1 MNTKF
6 FLYFSFAYALFII
19 YGSLVPLDYRAIPF
33 ADALLSFQ
41 AIPYLDLGA
50 ASRADWIA
58 NILLYIPL
66 TFSLAAA
73 ITNKAK
79 PFAFTLFIS
88 TLILA
93 CSIFL
98 AVSIEFYQQYFPP
111 RTVSQNDLIAESL
124 GSIIGLVL
132 WLSYEKHLT
141 KLYQHILH
149 GGKNALLA
157 SAVLYALAYLALSF
171 FPYDFV
177 TSAHELHDK
186 LNKGNDAFF
195 ISNSCGDFIQCSSKL
210 TTEIILALPLG
221 IFFSVFL
228 KWHPKRLTAVI
239 IIGFLLGLVI
249 EGIQLFVI
257 SGIAQGISIM
267 TRIIGM
273 ILGEKIYSRAKQL
286 QDPFAFLNAVNLK
299 KYLLILSLPYLVIL
313 ASLNGWSLSENTHNP
328 DISGSFNNINWLP
341 FYYHYYTTEA
351 VALTSLLSIFAMY
364 FPIGI
369 ALWLW
374 KFNKNPSRT
383 YNLHAGLYASC
394 LCLLMESGKLFFILK
409 HPDPTN
415 LIISFVSAALGYY
428 LLEIMYHWLHQ
439 PEMPPD
445 TQTNESSAT
454 QALKTLQPK
463 QASKKHPIAKTPSSN
478 AFAKSSALFLL
489 ALLLWQLSHY
499 PDSATALLAALL
511 LYGLALRKFPQTWL
525 IAIPTLLPIA
535 DLSPWTGRIFF
546 TEFDYFFI
554 LTLAISLW
562 YGRFQSPL
570 KQKQSSAFFLL
581 AIYTFFYL
589 ISVVQGLLPF
599 QSIDANAFSNYYSQ
613 YNSLRVAKGF
623 IWALF
628 LLPLLTY
635 SLNAKHNIKS
645 YLSYGILTGLTI
657 SSLLGIWERLVFTS
671 LFDFSTDF
679 RITSSFYSMHT
690 GGAHLDAY
698 LMLSMPFICFL
709 LFKSKNVLLATV
721 IPALLFSI
729 SLYTL
734 LVTYTRGTYI
744 AFVFAFI
751 TLLIALFVCYK
762 DAMINNS
769 KKMLY
774 LPLLLILWATITIPV
789 LKGSFIQHR
798 FEQTNQEINTRSN
811 HWIEAKN
818 MMDNDLFTSLFGM
831 GLGSFPRTYL
841 WKNFSDNAPATF
853 NLQQEN
859 NESYLQLGSGT
870 ALYIE
875 QQINISANTQYNLSL
890 DFRSPTDNSPL
901 NIALCEKAVQNSF
914 RCQAL
919 TIAAQNT
926 QNQWQHIE
934 QSFITKDI
942 GKTNTSILNKP
953 TKLIL
958 SNTQK
963 NTIIDISNIS
973 LTTSEQTN
981 LIKNGDFSKGMDFWF
996 FTADQHI
1003 PWRTENLWVQI
1014 LFDQGWLGLIT
1025 FTIILLHL
1033 LIRLYKNILK
1043 GDYFSAIILSS
1054 ITGFLVVGVTDSPF
1068 DMPMIT
1074 LLFFLIYFVLLLDT
1088 NKNQGTI
1095 YPDN

>member
-19 YGSLVPLDYRAIPF
+19 YGSLVPLNYQDFPF
-33 ADALLSFQ
+33 EDALLSFQ
-41 AIPYLDLGA
+41 AIRYLDLGA

-66 TFSLAAA
+66 TFSLAATF
-73 ITNKAK
+73 TNKTK
-79 PFAFTLFIS
+79 PFALTLTIS

-93 CSIFL
+93 FSISL
-98 AVSIEFYQQYFPP
+98 AVIIEFYQQFFPP

-132 WLSYEKHLT
+132 WLSYGKHLT
-141 KLYQHILH
+141 KLYQHILQ
-149 GGKNALLA
+149 GGKNALFA
-157 SAVLYALAYLALSF
+157 SAILYALAYLALSF

-177 TSAHELHDK
+177 TSFQELQDK
-186 LNKGNDAFF
+186 LNKGSDAFF
-195 ISNSCGDFIQCSSKL
+195 ISNSCGGFIQCSSRL
-210 TTEIILALPLG
+210 TTETILALPLG

-239 IIGFLLGLVI
+239 IIGFLIGLVI

-257 SGIAQGISIM
+257 SGIAQGISII

-286 QDPFAFLNAVNLK
+286 QDPLGFLNALNLK
-299 KYLLILSLPYLVIL
+299 KYLLILVLPYLFIL
-313 ASLNGWSLSENTHNP
+313 ASLNGWSISENAFNP

-369 ALWLW
+369 SLWLW
-374 KFNKNPSRT
+374 KFNQKSSQIGSLT
-383 YNLHAGLYASC
+383 SGLYASG
-394 LCLLMESGKLFFILK
+394 LCFLMEAGKLFFILK

-415 LIISFVSAALGYY
+415 LIISFVSAASGYY
-428 LLEIMYHWLHQ
+428 LIEIMYHWFHQ
-439 PEMPPD
+439 PEISSY
-445 TQTNESSAT
+445 TQANESAT
-454 QALKTLQPK
+454 EIGLKTLQPK
-463 QASKKHPIAKTPSSN
+463 QEFKKHPIDNAQSSH
-478 AFAKSSALFLL
+478 AFEKSMTLFLL
-489 ALLLWQLSHY
+489 ALLLWKLSYY
-499 PDSATALLAALL
+499 PESSTGLLATLL
-511 LYGLALRKFPQTWL
+511 LYGIALRKLPQAWL
-525 IAIPTLLPIA
+525 IVIPALLPIT

-554 LTLAISLW
+554 LTLATSLW
-562 YGRFQSPL
+562 YGRWESPF
-570 KQKQSSAFFLL
+570 KQKRSSTFFLL

-589 ISVVQGLLPF
+589 ISLFKGLLPF
-599 QSIDANAFSNYYSQ
+599 QPIDANAFSNYYSQ

-623 IWALF
+623 IWALL

-635 SLNAKHNIKS
+635 SFNNKQNIKS
-645 YLSYGILTGLTI
+645 YLSYGILIGLTI
-657 SSLLGIWERLVFTS
+657 TSLLGIWERLVFTS

-709 LFKSKNVLLATV
+709 LFKSKNILVQTI
-721 IPALLFSI
+721 IPILLFSI

-751 TLLIALFVCYK
+751 TLIIALLVCYK
-762 DAMINNS
+762 GSIIDNG
-769 KKMLY
+769 KKILY
-774 LPLLLILWATITIPV
+774 LPLFLIICAIITIPV

-811 HWIEAKN
+811 HWIDAKN
-818 MMDNDLFTSLFGM
+818 MMDNDFFTSLFGM

-841 WKNFSDNAPATF
+841 WKNFSDSAPATF
-853 NLQQEN
+853 NLQQEK

-875 QQINISANTQYNLSL
+875 QHINISNNTHYNLSL
-890 DFRSPTDNSPL
+890 DFRSQTDNSPL
-901 NIALCEKAVQNSF
+901 NITICEKAVQNSF
-914 RCQAL
+914 SCQAL
-919 TIAAQNT
+919 PIQSQNT

-934 QSFITKDI
+934 QPFITEDI
-942 GKTNTSILNKP
+942 GKTNTRIINKP
-953 TKLIL
+953 TKFIL

-963 NTIIDISNIS
+963 NTIIDIRNIS
-973 LTTSEQTN
+973 LTTSDQAN
-981 LIKNGDFSKGMDFWF
+981 LIRNGDFSKGMDFWL
-996 FTADQHI
+996 FTADKHI

-1033 LIRLYKNILK
+1033 LIHLYKNILK
-1043 GDYFSAIILSS
+1043 GDYFSAIMLSS
-1054 ITGFLVVGVTDSPF
+1054 VIGLLIVGITDSPF

-1074 LLFFLIYFVLLLDT
+1074 LLFFVIYFILLLDT
-1088 NKNQGTI
+1088 NKNQCTI
-1095 YPDN
+1095 HPNN